1 MSKWTNTIKDLKTS
15 GTSHIIVDIETQ
27 YMNEFIRQ
35 VTIPH
40 PNPLSLSHPNLPFR
54 L

>member
-1 MSKWTNTIKDLKTS
+1 MLILITKRVRVRQLGADVTKWTQLIRDLKAS

-35 VTIPH
+35 VKP
-40 PNPLSLSHPNLPFR
+40 
-54 L
+54 